1 LTSRTVPSHSVH
13 MFTQSAQTS
22 GRSFVKAFQ
31 KRVLGSDLVDLLTGP
46 HGVDRYTE
54 LVAPTWTL
62 GAARAKVVD
71 ARRTTP
77 RSVTLT
83 LAPNEAFTSAHT
95 VKAGQYVNLTV
106 DIDGR
111 RHTRCYSPANAEG
124 SSYLELTIGHHNGGL
139 VSTYLYERARR
150 GTVVGLDGVGGDFVL
165 PAQRPR
171 RILFVSGG
179 SGITPVMA
187 MLRTLI
193 AEGHRGEIV
202 FVHYARTA
210 AEACYREE
218 LAAHEDL
225 PRVRVLHGY
234 TRSGAGDLVGRFD
247 ADHLAAAMPSPDAVF
262 VCGPATLVEAVR
274 EHGVNVHTESFVPP
288 AFEAP
293 ANPSGGRITFAD
305 SGIDVI
311 DDGRSLLQQAES
323 AGLTPQNGCRMG
335 ICHTCTRRKT
345 AGIVRHLVTGAVS
358 TAPDEDVQI
367 CVSIPIGDVDLS
379 L

>member
-1 LTSRTVPSHSVH
+1 
-13 MFTQSAQTS
+13 MFTHTS
-22 GRSFVKAFQ
+22 TRNFAHTLR
-31 KRVLGSDLVDLLTGP
+31 KRVLGSDLLDLLTGP

-62 GAARAKVVD
+62 GEARAKVIDV
-71 ARRTTP
+71 RRTTP

-83 LAPNEAFTSAHT
+83 LAPNETFTSTHT

-124 SSYLELTIGHHNGGL
+124 SANLELTIGHHDGGL
-139 VSTYLYERARR
+139 VSSYLYERARR
-150 GTVVGLDGVGGDFVL
+150 GMVVGLSGVGGDFAL
-165 PAQRPR
+165 PAERPQ

-193 AEGHRGEIV
+193 AERHQGEIA
-202 FVHYARTA
+202 FVHYARTP
-210 AEACYREE
+210 AEACDREE
-218 LAAHEDL
+218 LAAHKDR
-225 PRVRVLHGY
+225 PGVRVFHGY
-234 TRSGAGDLVGRFD
+234 TRSDGGDLVGRFGQE
-247 ADHLAAAMPSPDAVF
+247 HLAAAMPAPDVVF
-262 VCGPATLVEAVR
+262 VCGPTALVEAAR
-274 EHGVNVHTESFVPP
+274 EHCDNVHSESFVPP
-288 AFEAP
+288 VFDAP
-293 ANPSGGRITFAD
+293 ANPSGGRVTFAD
-305 SGIDVI
+305 SGIGVV
-311 DDGRSLLQQAES
+311 DDGRSLLEQAES

-345 AGIVRHLVTGAVS
+345 AGTVRNLITGAVS
-358 TAPDEDVQI
+358 TGTDEDVQI
-367 CVSIPIGDVDLS
+367 CVSVPVGDVDLS

>member
-1 LTSRTVPSHSVH
+1 
-13 MFTQSAQTS
+13 MFTQTSTRNFAQTL
-22 GRSFVKAFQ
+22 R
-31 KRVLGSDLVDLLTGP
+31 KRVLGSDLLDLLTGP

-62 GAARAKVVD
+62 GEARAKVIDV
-71 ARRTTP
+71 RRTTP

-83 LAPNEAFTSAHT
+83 LVPNETFTSAHT

-124 SSYLELTIGHHNGGL
+124 GANVELTISRHDGGL
-139 VSTYLYERARR
+139 VSNYLYERARR
-150 GTVVGLDGVGGDFVL
+150 GMVVGLAGAGGDFVL
-165 PAQRPR
+165 PAARPQ

-193 AEGHRGEIV
+193 AEGHRGEIA

-218 LAAHEDL
+218 LAAHKGL
-225 PRVRVLHGY
+225 PRVRILHGY
-234 TRSGAGDLVGRFD
+234 TRSDAGDLAGRFG

-262 VCGPATLVEAVR
+262 VCGPMALVEAVR
-274 EHGVNVHTESFVPP
+274 EHCENVYTESFVPP
-288 AFEAP
+288 LFETP

-305 SGIDVI
+305 SGIDAV
-311 DDGRSLLQQAES
+311 DDGRSLLEQAES
-323 AGLTPQNGCRMG
+323 VGLTPQNGCRMG

-345 AGIVRHLVTGAVS
+345 VGTVRNLVTGAVS

-367 CVSIPIGDVDLS
+367 CVSVPVGDVDLS